1 MTSKDYRRIAHLLE
15 HVLVHLHEILEILGR
30 DESFREEITHL
41 PVPIYVVEELR
52 EQRQAVQKELS
63 EVKES
68 LYTISSKIETLAQF
82 MEKTHELVDEIVLK
96 GMCPYCHRDLVAY
109 IENDEL
115 RLRCRNQTTP
125 NCRIYAWAIT
135 KIQQVPLF

>member
-1 MTSKDYRRIAHLLE
+1 MTSSDYRRIAHLLGQ
-15 HVLVHLHEILEILGR
+15 VLLHLHEILEILGR
-30 DESFREEITHL
+30 DERFRMEIMHL
-41 PVPIYVVEELR
+41 PVPIYVVKEIR

-68 LYTISSKIETLAQF
+68 LYTISSKIETLAQY
-82 MEKTHELVDEIVLK
+82 MVKTHELVDETVLK

-115 RLRCRNQTTP
+115 RLRCRNQTTD
-125 NCRIYAWAIT
+125 NCRTYAWAIT
-135 KIQQVPLF
+135 KIQLVPLS